1 MVVIVF
7 IPGPQEAEA
16 DPYLKT
22 RDQFAYSAS
31 SRLVRVNSEMLSKNI
46 KI

>member
-22 RDQFAYSAS
+22 RDQFC
-31 SRLVRVNSEMLSKNI
+31 LLSKFPASQS
-46 KI
+46 